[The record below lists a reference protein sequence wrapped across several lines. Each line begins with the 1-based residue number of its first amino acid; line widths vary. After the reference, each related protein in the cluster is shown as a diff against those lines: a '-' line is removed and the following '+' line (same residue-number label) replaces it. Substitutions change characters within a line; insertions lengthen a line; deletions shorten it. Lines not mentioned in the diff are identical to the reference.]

1 MPHLFIH
8 IGMSYSE
15 KELDLRLLRFLLSG
29 DGVHVNVSEISRE
42 LDIHWATAKKKL
54 QSLYDWDILSPPFY
68 PFVQLFEEYPLLVL
82 VKADMP
88 RTQGVRDFYRDDS
101 HIFGAFS
108 CMEGFY
114 NTFLIEFFESLEDY
128 HSWRNEIVKEN
139 KIPARGERSPAQS
152 EFFSNRLTFK
162 YDPTCFIH
170 NMVDEF
176 QERGFVELNGE
187 KIENDTFRILERV
200 MKGEGIKTNY
210 SYIGRE
216 IGANRKTV
224 KRRIESLLDGNIVE
238 SPRCYFP
245 NLLIPPGYNLIVTMI
260 EARSNREEVRSYLE
274 ENDNVPRAVETSTE
288 RYNFL
293 VFSAFKS
300 IEDFFE
306 WGERLN
312 SQFPESIGAI
322 SKTILSS
329 EMMHLVDPQ
338 KVSLGFIER
347 RLWDI
352 ER

>member
-1 MPHLFIH
+1 
-8 IGMSYSE
+8 MSYRE
-15 KELDLRLLRFLLSG
+15 DELDLRLLRFLLSG
-29 DGVHVNVSEISRE
+29 EGVHVNVSELSRE

-54 QSLYDWDILSPPFY
+54 QSLYDQDLLTSPFY

-88 RTQGVRDFYRDDS
+88 RTQGVRNFYRDDS
-101 HIFGAFS
+101 HIFAAFS

-114 NTFLIEFFESLEDY
+114 NTFLIEFFEGLEDY
-128 HSWRNEIVKEN
+128 HSWRSEIVEEN
-139 KIPARGERSPAQS
+139 KIPDRGERTPAQS

-162 YDPTCFIH
+162 YEPTCFIH
-170 NMVDEF
+170 KMMDEF
-176 QERGFVELNGE
+176 EEKGFLELNGR
-187 KIENDTFRILERV
+187 KIEAETFRILEKV
-200 MKGEGIKTNY
+200 MNGEAIRTNY

-224 KRRIESLLDGNIVE
+224 KRRIDSLLDKNLIAD
-238 SPRCYFP
+238 PKCYFP

-260 EARSNREEVRSYLE
+260 EATSGRDEVTAFLKRD
-274 ENDNVPRAVETSTE
+274 DNVPRAVETSTE

-293 VFSAFKS
+293 VFSAFES
-300 IEDFFE
+300 IEEFFE

-312 SQFPESIGAI
+312 SEFPEKIGAI

-329 EMMHLVDPQ
+329 RMMHILNPQ

-347 RLWDI
+347 RLWDLKK
-352 ER
+352 

>member
-1 MPHLFIH
+1 MT
-8 IGMSYSE
+8 YRE
-15 KELDLRLLRFLLSG
+15 DELDLRLLRFLLSG
-29 DGVHVNVSEISRE
+29 DGVHVNVSGLSRD

-54 QSLYDWDILSPPFY
+54 QFLYDQDILTSPFY

-88 RTQGVRDFYRDDS
+88 RIQGVRNFYRDDS
-101 HIFGAFS
+101 HIFAAFS

-114 NTFLIEFFESLEDY
+114 NTFLIEFFEGLEEY
-128 HSWRNEIVKEN
+128 HSWRSKIVREN
-139 KIPARGERSPAQS
+139 KIPARGERTPAQS

-162 YDPTCFIH
+162 YEPTCFIH
-170 NMVDEF
+170 KMVDEF
-176 QERGFVELNGE
+176 EKDGFVELNGI
-187 KIENDTFRILERV
+187 KIEGDTFRILEKV
-200 MKGEGIKTNY
+200 MKGEGIRTNY

-224 KRRIESLLDGNIVE
+224 KRRIDSLLDKNIIAD
-238 SPRCYFP
+238 PGCYFP

-260 EARSNREEVRSYLE
+260 EARSDRDSIKDFLKRD
-274 ENDNVPRAVETSTE
+274 DNVPRAVETSTE

-293 VFSAFKS
+293 VFSAFGS
-300 IEDFFE
+300 IEEFFE

-312 SQFPESIGAI
+312 SEFNEGIGAI

-329 EMMHLVDPQ
+329 RMMHILDPQ

-347 RLWDI
+347 RLW
-352 ER
+352 ELRS